1 MDRPFDAVG
10 ARHDRLQ
17 RCGIF
22 SAEIEDL
29 ANLDAP
35 RAQPLLRR
43 DITLETHCI
52 VHVLGRG
59 IEAGPRPNVRHQ
71 VRIIIDAFV
80 RGGQI
85 DHVAVAENARLAGF
99 CQNDELVREVAA
111 DGPRFG
117 RHRNS
122 FEPHAR
128 KRAKVSNEHLVV
140 RNSGGSFVDIE
151 GIGVLHQKLA
161 TAHHAEAGA
170 LLVAEFPLD
179 VIQDLR
185 QLAIGTNVGAENLGD
200 HLLVSGA
207 VKHVPLVPIL
217 DAQHFRAIGVV
228 APALAPKIGKLQGGH
243 QQLDRARTVLLLAN
257 DLLDFFEHP
266 KTERQPSVN
275 AGGLLANEACAQHE
289 AVGDHLRLLGRLTQ
303 DRQEVMRQAHEDS
316 RIDWLRRSETGTQ
329 AKRQGLSKLSS
340 QLERLPDGPPAAQT
354 VRQLTGPANAF

>member
-1 MDRPFDAVG
+1 MVEIVVEHVDASGGELAVEPLAGGIGIGPALLEVKQRDLERRYRFRPFDARLVVERLDDGTDQTRGADAIGASVDRPFDAVG
-10 ARHDRLQ
+10 ARHDGFHRF
-17 RCGIF
+17 GIF

-29 ANLDAP
+29 ANLDAAG
-35 RAQPLLRR
+35 AQALLRR

-71 VRIIIDAFV
+71 VRIIVNAFV

-179 VIQDLR
+179 VI
-185 QLAIGTNVGAENLGD
+185 
-200 HLLVSGA
+200 
-207 VKHVPLVPIL
+207 
-217 DAQHFRAIGVV
+217 
-228 APALAPKIGKLQGGH
+228 
-243 QQLDRARTVLLLAN
+243 
-257 DLLDFFEHP
+257 
-266 KTERQPSVN
+266 
-275 AGGLLANEACAQHE
+275 
-289 AVGDHLRLLGRLTQ
+289 
-303 DRQEVMRQAHEDS
+303 
-316 RIDWLRRSETGTQ
+316 
-329 AKRQGLSKLSS
+329 
-340 QLERLPDGPPAAQT
+340 
-354 VRQLTGPANAF
+354 